1 MLFLF
6 NRAGRESHWFDRKM
20 SKNHE
25 FGLSCALDAY
35 VCVPSPKCC
44 VTGRHASVLKHVTF
58 LLCLSS
64 MGFSS
69 SSWFLLEWLVVVVV
83 VVVRHSLLPF
93 HRFAQALSTGR
104 QTIKEYQSK
113 EKERREK
120 GRQIKAR
127 FEGKNDRVG
136 FKLIYFLIQL
146 NISYFSSMTYLIIIF
161 KYDNYFIIL
170 GNNYI

>member
-1 MLFLF
+1 LLYQFNWYCEFKPRYLSPRLKLLWLLVFVYLWLRDWPSLSSSGEEREREREEQHTMLFLF

-93 HRFAQALSTGR
+93 HRFA
-104 QTIKEYQSK
+104 
-113 EKERREK
+113 
-120 GRQIKAR
+120 
-127 FEGKNDRVG
+127 
-136 FKLIYFLIQL
+136 
-146 NISYFSSMTYLIIIF
+146 
-161 KYDNYFIIL
+161 
-170 GNNYI
+170 